1 MVKRIKPLEFKG
13 IFEAEFGMVFDDLS
27 NIKIKTRAEL
37 HDALKEIRDN
47 AVKNG
52 VATGLQAHN
61 FHTLMD
67 MIDTVKLGFGD
78 IFKNSS
84 WGLFNNRLYL
94 LDYGFDVTTHDLY
107 NKFKKASA
115 KVKDGNITLTL
126 SPTLKRYK
134 A

>member
-1 MVKRIKPLEFKG
+1 
-13 IFEAEFGMVFDDLS
+13 
-27 NIKIKTRAEL
+27 
-37 HDALKEIRDN
+37 
-47 AVKNG
+47 
-52 VATGLQAHN
+52 
-61 FHTLMD
+61 
-67 MIDTVKLGFGD
+67 
-78 IFKNSS
+78 
-84 WGLFNNRLYL
+84 